1 MGFIFYVFKLQTI
14 KHSPVECVA
23 ILGQRRERERGS
35 LYGCAKRW
43 WVGGSRHKKL
53 RERFFFTNSIVNR
66 VSFLMVG
73 RLVGVFPSSLGEV

>member
-53 RERFFFTNSIVNR
+53 RERV
-66 VSFLMVG
+66 FLQT
-73 RLVGVFPSSLGEV
+73 P